1 MKDMNYRKAILSPY
15 MNPLWKGTDTPL
27 RNMCVGQGGK
37 FINLWICKEGSFV
50 TIRNNQIWNATVTL
64 LKEST
69 AMFK

>member
-37 FINLWICKEGSFV
+37 FINL
-50 TIRNNQIWNATVTL
+50 
-64 LKEST
+64 
-69 AMFK
+69 